1 MTMAN
6 KDTRTHIMD
15 VAQDLIQRRGVN
27 GMSFKDISDAV
38 KIRKASIHHHFASKQ
53 DLIEELVA
61 RYRKDFEELLN
72 GILASRAKAKGKLLR
87 YGALFESTLAA
98 GDQDKSCLCGMLAA
112 EVFSLDEGPV
122 RSVKGFMQ
130 DNVAFLT
137 KVLKEGKEDGSLMTR
152 GSVEDSA
159 SMVLAAFEGGLLVA
173 RADGG
178 PEQLSAI
185 IRNLVS
191 LLTAK
196 S

>member
-1 MTMAN
+1 MTTTS
-6 KDTRTHIMD
+6 KDTRTNIMD

-27 GMSFKDISDAV
+27 GMSFQDISDAV
-38 KIRKASIHHHFASKQ
+38 EIRKASIHHHFASKQ
-53 DLIEELVA
+53 DLVEMLVA
-61 RYRKDFEELLN
+61 RYRKDFGALLT
-72 GILASRAKAKGKLLR
+72 GILNSRAKARGKLLR
-87 YGALFESTLAA
+87 YGALFEGTLQA

-122 RSVKGFMQ
+122 RSVRGFMQ

-137 KVLKEGKEDGSLMTR
+137 KVLKEGKKDGSLVIR

-196 S
+196 P

>member
-1 MTMAN
+1 MIS
-6 KDTRTHIMD
+6 KDTRTNIMD

-27 GMSFKDISDAV
+27 GMSFQDISDAV

-53 DLIEELVA
+53 DLVEALLV
-61 RYRKDFEELLN
+61 RYRAEFGVLLTE
-72 GILASRAKAKGKLLR
+72 ILDSRAKAKGKLLR
-87 YGALFESTLAA
+87 YGALFEGTLQA
-98 GDQDKSCLCGMLAA
+98 GNQDKSCLCGMLAA
-112 EVFSLDEGPV
+112 EVFSLDDGPV

-130 DNVAFLT
+130 DNVKFLT
-137 KVLKEGKEDGSLMTR
+137 KVLKEGKKDGSLAIR
-152 GSVEDSA
+152 GNVEDSA
-159 SMVLAAFEGGLLVA
+159 SMILAAFEGGLLVA

-191 LLTAK
+191 LLTVK

>member
-1 MTMAN
+1 MAMAN

-27 GMSFKDISDAV
+27 GMSFQDISDAV

-53 DLIEELVA
+53 DLIEELVT
-61 RYRKDFEELLN
+61 RYRKDFGQLLD

-87 YGALFESTLAA
+87 YGALFESTLEA

-137 KVLKEGKEDGSLMTR
+137 KVLKEGKEDGSLVTR

>member
-1 MTMAN
+1 MN
-6 KDTRTHIMD
+6 GKDTRTHIMD

-53 DLIEELVA
+53 DLVEALVT
-61 RYRKDFEELLN
+61 RYRKDFGALLD
-72 GILASRAKAKGKLLR
+72 GILASRAKAKSKLLR
-87 YGALFESTLAA
+87 YGALFEGTLQA
-98 GDQDKSCLCGMLAA
+98 DNQDKSCLCGMLAS
-112 EVFSLDEGPV
+112 EVFSLDEGPT
-122 RSVKGFMQ
+122 RSVRGFMQ

-137 KVLKEGKEDGSLMTR
+137 KILKEGKEDGSLAIR
-152 GSVEDSA
+152 GSVGDSA

-191 LLTAK
+191 LLTAR

>member
-1 MTMAN
+1 MIS
-6 KDTRTHIMD
+6 KDTRTNIMD

-27 GMSFKDISDAV
+27 GMSFQDISDAV

-53 DLIEELVA
+53 DLVEALLV
-61 RYRKDFEELLN
+61 RYRAEFGVLLTE
-72 GILASRAKAKGKLLR
+72 ILDSRAKAKGKLLR
-87 YGALFESTLAA
+87 YGALFEGTLQA
-98 GDQDKSCLCGMLAA
+98 GNQDKSCLCGMLAS
-112 EVFSLDEGPV
+112 EVFSLDDGPV

-130 DNVAFLT
+130 DNVKFLT
-137 KVLKEGKEDGSLMTR
+137 KVLKEGKKDGSLAIR
-152 GSVEDSA
+152 GNVEDSA
-159 SMVLAAFEGGLLVA
+159 SMILAAFEGGLLVA

-191 LLTAK
+191 LLTVK

>member
-1 MTMAN
+1 MIS
-6 KDTRTHIMD
+6 KDTRTNIMD

-27 GMSFKDISDAV
+27 GMSFQDISNAV

-53 DLIEELVA
+53 DLVEALLV
-61 RYRKDFEELLN
+61 RYRAEFGVLLTE
-72 GILASRAKAKGKLLR
+72 ILDSRAKAKGKLLR
-87 YGALFESTLAA
+87 YGALFEGTLQA
-98 GDQDKSCLCGMLAA
+98 GNQDKSCLCGMLAA
-112 EVFSLDEGPV
+112 EVFSLDDGPV

-130 DNVAFLT
+130 DNVKFLT
-137 KVLKEGKEDGSLMTR
+137 EVLKEGKKDGSLAIR
-152 GSVEDSA
+152 GNVEDSA
-159 SMVLAAFEGGLLVA
+159 SMILAAFEGGLLVA

-191 LLTAK
+191 LLTVK